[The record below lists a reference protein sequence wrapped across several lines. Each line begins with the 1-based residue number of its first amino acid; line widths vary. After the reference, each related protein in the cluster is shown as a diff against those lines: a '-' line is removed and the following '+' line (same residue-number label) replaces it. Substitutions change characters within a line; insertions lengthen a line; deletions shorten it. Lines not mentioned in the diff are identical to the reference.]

1 MTDVALSKTL
11 YQGMPSLK
19 VTWAPQIGSNISGY
33 NVEYKRT
40 GNVLW
45 TIQVF
50 AAASATSTILTE
62 LAAGTPYDV
71 RVRAVSAA
79 GHGEWSAV
87 QTERTYDGEFLHSTI
102 YLFTVTEHL

>member
-11 YQGMPSLK
+11 YQDIPGLR
-19 VTWAPQIGSNISGY
+19 VTWAPQNGSNISGY
-33 NVEYKRT
+33 YVQYKRT
-40 GNVLW
+40 GNLFW

-50 AAASATSTILTE
+50 ITASATSTVLTR
-62 LAAGTPYDV
+62 LAAGTQYDV

-87 QTERTYDGEFLHSTI
+87 QTERTYDGEFLH
-102 YLFTVTEHL
+102 